1 MTKEEL
7 ADYVRSRL
15 DLPKGEIQQVIDA
28 IVLGIKTSMAEGKN
42 VYIRGFGT
50 FSVKK
55 RKAKMAR
62 DINKEE
68 AVIVPEHFA
77 PAFKPA
83 VAFRTMIKISK
94 KIDNGRK

>member
-7 ADYVRSRL
+7 ADYIKSNL
-15 DLPKGEIQQVIDA
+15 DLPKGDIQKVIDA
-28 IVLGIKTSMAEGKN
+28 MVEGIKVSMAEGNN

-62 DINKEE
+62 DIAKEE
-68 AVIVPEHFA
+68 PVLVPEHFA

-83 VAFRTMIKISK
+83 LAFRTMIKISK
-94 KIDNGRK
+94 KNK